1 MGIRMTEG
9 KFKGLMRLSNSKGVI
24 AAAAMDQ
31 RGSLQKSIAKS
42 RGVDA
47 KQITRAQMEEFK
59 VAVSKILTPYA
70 TAILLD
76 PEFGLPAV
84 KVRAKNAGVLLA
96 YEKTGY
102 DADKPGRLPDLL
114 DLESVARLKQ
124 KGADAIKILL
134 YYTPDEK
141 PEINDHKHAW
151 VERIGAEC
159 VAHDIPFFLEF
170 VSYDPA
176 GGALSPDR
184 AEDSSVLKS
193 VGFKGG
199 GDERGIEYAKRK
211 PKIVTESMREFSK
224 PQYHVDIL
232 KVEIRVNMAFVQGSK
247 ANKTGQAAY
256 TREEAKK
263 LFRQAA
269 DVATKPFIYLSAGV
283 DDDVYRESLE
293 LAIEAG
299 TNWAGVLCGRA
310 TWKEGIPVYG
320 KDGVQALEKWLLDRG
335 VKNIQALNEV
345 VNRGAHAWWDKYGG
359 REKIE
364 VVNAKQMVA
373 I

>member
-1 MGIRMTEG
+1 MQMMQG
-9 KFKGLMRLSNSKGVI
+9 KFNGLMRLSNSKGVI

-31 RGSLQKSIAKS
+31 RGSLQKSIAKA
-42 RGVDA
+42 RGVDP
-47 KQITRAQMEEFK
+47 KQITKEQMEEFK

-84 KVRAKNAGVLLA
+84 KARAKNAGVLLA

-114 DLESVARLKQ
+114 DLESVARLKA

-141 PEINDHKHAW
+141 KEINDHKHAW

-159 VAHDIPFFLEF
+159 VAHDVPFFLEF
-170 VSYDPA
+170 VGYDP
-176 GGALSPDR
+176 
-184 AEDSSVLKS
+184 K
-193 VGFKGG
+193 G
-199 GDERGIEYAKRK
+199 GDEKGIEYAKRK
-211 PKIVTESMREFSK
+211 PYIVTESMREFSK
-224 PQYHVDIL
+224 PNYHVDIL
-232 KVEIRVNMAFVQGSK
+232 KVEIPVNMAFVEGSK
-247 ANKTGQAAY
+247 ANKTGQVAY
-256 TREEAKK
+256 TREAAKK

-283 DDDVYRESLE
+283 DDDVFRESLE

-310 TWKEGIPVYG
+310 TWKEGIPIYG
-320 KDGVQALEKWLLDRG
+320 KEGIKGLEKWLLDRG
-335 VKNIQALNEV
+335 VQNIQALNQV
-345 VNRGAHAWWDKYGG
+345 INRGAHAWWDKYGG
-359 REKIE
+359 RNKIE
-364 VVNAKQMVA
+364 IVGAGSNARPVLKEHRA
-373 I
+373 PTGGRPY

>member
-31 RGSLQKSIAKS
+31 RGSLQKSIAKA

-47 KQITRAQMEEFK
+47 KQITCQHMEEFK
-59 VAVSKILTPYA
+59 VAVSKVLTPYA

-76 PEFGLPAV
+76 PEFGLPAARA
-84 KVRAKNAGVLLA
+84 RAKNAGVLLA

-170 VSYDPA
+170 VGYDPA
-176 GGALSPDR
+176 GG
-184 AEDSSVLKS
+184 
-193 VGFKGG
+193 
-199 GDERGIEYAKRK
+199 DEKGIEYAQKK
-211 PKIVTESMREFSK
+211 PRIVTESMREFSK
-224 PQYHVDIL
+224 PQYHVDVL
-232 KVEIRVNMAFVQGSK
+232 KVEIPVNMAFVQGAK
-247 ANKTGQAAY
+247 ANKTGQMAY

-263 LFRQAA
+263 LFCRAA
-269 DVATKPFIYLSAGV
+269 DAATKPFIYLSAGV
-283 DDDVYRESLE
+283 DDDVFRESLE

-345 VNRGAHAWWDKYGG
+345 INRGAHAWWDKYGG
-359 REKIE
+359 RDKIE
-364 VVNAKQMVA
+364 VVSAEYENAQA
-373 I
+373 RQN